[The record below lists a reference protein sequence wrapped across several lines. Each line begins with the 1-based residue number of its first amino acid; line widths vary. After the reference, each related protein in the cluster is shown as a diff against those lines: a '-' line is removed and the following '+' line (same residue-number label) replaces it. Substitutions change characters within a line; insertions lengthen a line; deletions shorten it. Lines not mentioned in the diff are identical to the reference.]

1 MKKVIVLLLL
11 FFSAG
16 SIFSQVENVPL
27 GFPVYSFLKEMSV
40 KKIIHYDDDNPNLSR
55 FEVAEFLKTIDSKK
69 SALSRT
75 ETELLNKYK
84 VEYIP
89 EESNNSNT
97 WNMFGSGRNFTENLD
112 GFFSNKQK
120 YMFSAGKTGNNIFIE
135 GLGNVYAGHE
145 MKPDNKINTLMM
157 DGGLGARGTLF
168 NHLGYYLEWGK
179 GMLFGQK
186 NLAPYMEP
194 RMKVDFKFN
203 EDKEKLRNYDYTSAY
218 LKYYIEPMDNFGLSL
233 QFGREKTTFG
243 YGYGS
248 KLILSGDNPDLD
260 LFRLNV
266 KYGVIRFTSMFASTV
281 GYFLPNRDDRY
292 TKYIS
297 MQRLKIALPD
307 LFDAAITTNVV
318 YNGRIELAYLN
329 PIMFWPFAE
338 KSLQDRD
345 NKNFALD
352 FQTRFMKNLEIQGTL
367 YIDDDELFGFAT
379 GKINKT
385 EKIAYQIGAFAYEP
399 FSMKNLSFTL
409 EYTKIRPYV
418 YTHYDVRDNYT
429 AYGLNLGHR
438 IGPNSDEIFSR
449 LAYNISDWG
458 RAGIEYSFIRKGNN
472 IYDPMGN
479 LVKNVG
485 GDMSQGFRDGV
496 DDDYA
501 RFLDGERVNTNSVS
515 LTFRFIPIR
524 NYTFDFVY
532 SYSIDNNITKSFK
545 TDFSYGYV
553 RMNITY

>member
-1 MKKVIVLLLL
+1 MKKIIIVLFV
-11 FFSAG
+11 FFAAARA
-16 SIFSQVENVPL
+16 FAQVENVPL
-27 GFPVYSFLKEMSV
+27 YFPVYDFLKEMSV

-55 FEVAEFLKTIDSKK
+55 FEVADFLKTIDLKK
-69 SALSRT
+69 NSLTRT
-75 ETELLNKYK
+75 EKDLLEKYK

-89 EESNNSNT
+89 GESNSGNT
-97 WNMFGSGRNFTENLD
+97 WNMFGSGRKFTDNLD

-120 YMFSAGKTGNNIFIE
+120 YMFSSGNPGNNIFVE

-145 MKPDNKINTLMM
+145 IKPDRDINTLMM
-157 DGGLGARGTLF
+157 DGGLAARGTLF

-179 GMLFGQK
+179 GMMFGQK
-186 NLAPYMEP
+186 DLGPLMEP
-194 RMKVDFKFN
+194 RMKIDYKFN

-218 LKYYIEPMDNFGLSL
+218 LKYYIEPLEKFGISV

-248 KLILSGDNPDLD
+248 KTMLSGDGPDLD
-260 LFRLNV
+260 YLKLNA
-266 KYGVIRFTSMFASTV
+266 KYGVIRYTVMYASTV
-281 GYFLPNRDDRY
+281 GYFLPVRDDRY

-307 LFDAAITTNVV
+307 LFDAAISTSIV
-318 YNGRIELAYLN
+318 YNGRIDFAYLN

-345 NKNFALD
+345 NKNFVLD
-352 FQTRFMKNLEIQGTL
+352 FQTRFLKNVELQGTL

-385 EKIAYQIGAFAYEP
+385 EKIAYQIGTFIYEP
-399 FSMKNLSFTL
+399 LSIPDLTFIA

-418 YTHYDVRDNYT
+418 YSHYDIKDNYT
-429 AYGLNLGHR
+429 AYGINLGHR
-438 IGPNSDEIFSR
+438 IGPNSDEICTK

-458 RAGIEYSFIRKGNN
+458 RAGIEYRFIRKGNN
-472 IYDPMGN
+472 IYDEFGN
-479 LVKNVG
+479 LIKNVG
-485 GDMSQGFRDGV
+485 GDISQGFRDNI

-501 RFLDGERVNTNSVS
+501 RFLDGERVNSNN
-515 LTFRFIPIR
+515 LTLNFRFIPIR
-524 NYTFDFVY
+524 NYTFDLVY
-532 SYSIDNNITKSFK
+532 VYNIDNNITKSFK
-545 TDFSYGYV
+545 KDFSYGYV